1 MVHFPSEKLR
11 CSSSTSLLFSEPF
24 LIENSS
30 FSSSIIPSLG
40 VADEGGGEAKGK
52 GMQPSDDLQQQVA
65 RRPHCLLFFQF
76 SPFRFLFFGYKG
88 VINIKRRKRSRIEKP
103 PPQTI
108 FFQGNKN
115 SFFLFSI
122 YFVPKIIYFLGGTSP
137 KSEMFQILPVHSFR
151 RFIHRSRFLLRGMI
165 TGWFFSL
172 CCVYSF

>member
-65 RRPHCLLFFQF
+65 RRPHCLLFSVF
-76 SPFRFLFFGYKG
+76 SFSVSFFFGYKG

-108 FFQGNKN
+108 FFSGQQK
-115 SFFLFSI
+115 
-122 YFVPKIIYFLGGTSP
+122 
-137 KSEMFQILPVHSFR
+137 
-151 RFIHRSRFLLRGMI
+151 FLLLVLHLFRSKNHLFPWWNVTKI
-165 TGWFFSL
+165 RNVSNSTGSFIPAIHSPVTFPSSWNDYRLVFFAL
-172 CCVYSF
+172 LR